1 MKINVLL
8 FFVALVLCSG
18 AAGSCGNTVLK
29 TPMSGEVNMIE
40 FKDTKTMPPML
51 KDTSKKYTA
60 TIEVENKGNIVLELF
75 AKDVPIAVSNFVYL
89 AQKGYYDG
97 CTFHRVLPNFMAQGG
112 DPTGTGT
119 GGPGYSFGLEITS
132 HKHTAGAISMANT
145 GRPNSNGSQFFICF
159 QAQSFL
165 DGKYSVFGQVKE
177 GMDVLKKITL
187 RDPEKRPAFTGDK
200 VLKVTIKVE

>member
-1 MKINVLL
+1 
-8 FFVALVLCSG
+8 
-18 AAGSCGNTVLK
+18 
-29 TPMSGEVNMIE
+29 MIE

-51 KDTSKKYTA
+51 KDLDKKYTA
-60 TIEVENKGNIVLELF
+60 TIEVEGKGNIVIELF

-119 GGPGYSFGLEITS
+119 GGPGYSFGLEITR
-132 HKHTAGAISMANT
+132 HKHVAGAISVANT

-159 QAQSFL
+159 QAQTYL
-165 DGKYSVFGQVKE
+165 DGKYSVFGQVIE
-177 GMDVLKKITL
+177 GTDVLKKITL
-187 RDPEKRPAFTGDK
+187 RDPEKRPNFPGDK
-200 VLKVTIKVE
+200 MTKVTVKVD